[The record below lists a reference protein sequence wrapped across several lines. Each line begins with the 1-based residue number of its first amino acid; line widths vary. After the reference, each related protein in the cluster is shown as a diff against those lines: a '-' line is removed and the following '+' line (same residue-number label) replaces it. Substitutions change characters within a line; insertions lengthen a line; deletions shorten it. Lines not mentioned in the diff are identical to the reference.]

1 MRIIAGEKVIRTENT
16 ERGMEQFVIRVDNDA
31 LWLEHRLVKDDGE
44 EILDD
49 SECDW
54 KWVWDRLNGTTATKT
69 LPRR

>member
-1 MRIIAGEKVIRTENT
+1 
-16 ERGMEQFVIRVDNDA
+16 MEQFVIRVDNDA